1 MWLRTVLTTP
11 SEDSLFT
18 KALMISTWYSISA
31 SRSSTPLF
39 DNRYP
44 APTQPNPAIP
54 AKKAMQGGKKH
65 KTCLGSLRDSKLV
78 YQPKSGEM
86 ALEADEVRACF
97 DACDE
102 DGDGHVSLL
111 DLKRVF
117 ADDEAFPE
125 ATLDQVRR

>member
-1 MWLRTVLTTP
+1 
-11 SEDSLFT
+11 
-18 KALMISTWYSISA
+18 
-31 SRSSTPLF
+31 
-39 DNRYP
+39 
-44 APTQPNPAIP
+44 
-54 AKKAMQGGKKH
+54 
-65 KTCLGSLRDSKLV
+65 
-78 YQPKSGEM
+78 M